1 MAQWGRNDQ
10 AVTSNSTAYTSEG
23 APMGT
28 WALVKGGGGSTA
40 HDTDGTRATA
50 DVNMF
55 GNTTQDAFITGK
67 AVGVFGI
74 DAYDGTG
81 GGEMGYV
88 GGSIA
93 EKYITFAGSGY
104 ASAPTVTTT
113 FANGT
118 SNTTAITS
126 TISGS
131 GRLASLVIAQAGANI
146 TGVNPV
152 ISIGAPALVVFN
164 GNSAVSGETITIA
177 SANSKF
183 LVGDYITYAGNSLS
197 TPAPLVDGNKY
208 YVVLANTT
216 AIKISTTAGG
226 TPITLTDADGDGT
239 TAGGATFRG
248 QTATGYLVLSGA
260 TNKGVAHAGWV
271 LRTEGSGGRAG
282 RVQYETLVAM
292 GSLGAQ
298 TAAYGVAATVGD
310 ASDDTILPETD
321 AR

>member
-10 AVTSNSTAYTSEG
+10 SVTVTTSTTKETSNG
-23 APMGT
+23 APIGT
-28 WALVKGGGGSTA
+28 YVLVKAGGGTNA
-40 HDTDGTRATA
+40 HQGNTNGTRANA
-50 DVNMF
+50 DLNMF

-74 DAYDGTG
+74 DAYDVAS
-81 GGEMGYV
+81 EMSYV
-88 GGSIA
+88 GGTIA

-118 SNTTAITS
+118 TNATAITS
-126 TISGS
+126 TISA
-131 GRLASLVIAQAGANI
+131 GRVTALTIAQAGANI
-146 TGVNPV
+146 LGVNPT
-152 ISIGAPALVVFN
+152 ISIAAPALVIFN
-164 GNSAVSGETITIA
+164 GNSAVSGDTITLT

-183 LVGDYITYAGNSLS
+183 LVGDYITYAGNATS
-197 TPAPLVDGNKY
+197 TPAPLVDGSKY

-216 AIKISTTAGG
+216 AIKISNTAGG
-226 TPITLTDADGDGT
+226 TPITLTDASGDNT

-248 QTATGYLVLSGA
+248 QTGTGYLVLSGA
-260 TNKGVAHAGWV
+260 TNKGVTHAGWV

-298 TAAYGVAATVGD
+298 TAAYGTPATTRD
-310 ASDDTILPETD
+310 ASDDTILPE
-321 AR
+321 